1 MSRQSYRATEM
12 PTVLEIIRKEKDP
25 NLCYIEYAIIRNG
38 SFELA
43 PESVH
48 FQVDQHS
55 WTYQWLEGKKKKHL
69 QQFHQAL
76 STRPLR
82 LATSKEGTEDSNQRE
97 EVQMKRKEVKEV
109 ENETAC
115 AGTGRESG
123 KSSAPLSLSV
133 PFCETGLSPVFLP
146 AYNKVASLLHNN
158 KNIVEAPGNH
168 ERFLIASDSEPIYS
182 LFCRHERQWVLNLSV

>member
-1 MSRQSYRATEM
+1 MQ
-12 PTVLEIIRKEKDP
+12 TVLEIIRKEKDA
-25 NLCYIEYAIIRNG
+25 NLCYIKDAIIRNG

-43 PESVH
+43 PESAH

-55 WTYQWLEGKKKKHL
+55 WTSQWLEGRKKKHL

-76 STRPLR
+76 STRLLR
-82 LATSKEGTEDSNQRE
+82 LATSKEGTDDSNQRE
-97 EVQMKRKEVKEV
+97 EVQMERKEVKEV

-115 AGTGRESG
+115 EDTERESE
-123 KSSAPLSLSV
+123 KSLAPLSLSV

-146 AYNKVASLLHNN
+146 AYKKAASLLHNN

-182 LFCRHERQWVLNLSV
+182 LLGRHERQWVLHLSV